1 MPQRRRTR
9 TARRGQAVSSELE
22 LFGAVAE
29 LFHAVDPAVVLGYA
43 PGTAVGAE
51 KCHCG
56 VFVRR
61 TPFTGLPGAR
71 SDSEDGGVRQVPH
84 SWGSLSKSMPPVSF
98 QPEQKASPFKE
109 DLPGERP
116 QISVTTRGPGRKE
129 DETAFVVLRF
139 VPSSFGSELARLSG
153 HRQGLGGVAPRPG
166 SDLGFAWPGLSG
178 DEVSRENE
186 SCVSNQASASAIL
199 GSFGGT
205 SGHAETFFAWYVYI
219 LLRLLVCCVWNARNT
234 VISMS

>member
-1 MPQRRRTR
+1 M
-9 TARRGQAVSSELE
+9 
-22 LFGAVAE
+22 AE

-43 PGTAVGAE
+43 PGTAVGAG

-71 SDSEDGGVRQVPH
+71 SDSEDGVREVPH
-84 SWGSLSKSMPPVSF
+84 SWGSLPKSVPPLSF

-109 DLPGERP
+109 DLPGGRP
-116 QISVTTRGPGRKE
+116 QISVTPRGPGRKE
-129 DETAFVVLRF
+129 DETAFR
-139 VPSSFGSELARLSG
+139 PSVRSVAEGSELARLSG

>member
-1 MPQRRRTR
+1 M
-9 TARRGQAVSSELE
+9 SSELE

-29 LFHAVDPAVVLGYA
+29 LFHAVDPAVVLGHA
-43 PGTAVGAE
+43 PGTAVGAG

-71 SDSEDGGVRQVPH
+71 SDSEDGVREVPH
-84 SWGSLSKSMPPVSF
+84 SWGSLPKSVPPLSF

-109 DLPGERP
+109 DLPGGRP
-116 QISVTTRGPGRKE
+116 QISVTPRGPGRKE
-129 DETAFVVLRF
+129 DETAFR
-139 VPSSFGSELARLSG
+139 PSVRSVAEGSELARLSG

-166 SDLGFAWPGLSG
+166 SDLGFALPGLSG

-186 SCVSNQASASAIL
+186 SCVSNQASARQFEEDRWEVSS
-199 GSFGGT
+199 GSEDNKNHRPT
-205 SGHAETFFAWYVYI
+205 VETWFQGVTNGY
-219 LLRLLVCCVWNARNT
+219 LHT
-234 VISMS
+234 